1 MCMPDLQGLVWWWWL
16 FSRWWDFP
24 GKNTGVGCH
33 FLLQGMWPT
42 EGSNPQLLPRLL
54 HCHGI
59 PYPWATGEALVWYMC
74 AKSLYVWLF
83 APLWTVAHQAPLSMG
98 ILQARVLEWVAISYS
113 RGIFP
118 TQGSNPR
125 LLHCRQVLYHLN
137 PSGKPIILNKYL
149 WNGCVCGWSLC
160 LGEAS
165 HGVLCADAEDWICFA
180 PGNYYPLCPLRFL
193 SLVTSSRVGWGFCSP
208 FLQQIQIQ
216 RADSIQAL
224 SWMFYLVFVFLKQIH
239 SFWGR
244 GARHVGS

>member
-33 FLLQGMWPT
+33 FFLQGMWPT

-59 PYPWATGEALVWYMC
+59 PYPWATGEALVWCMR

-113 RGIFP
+113 RGISP
-118 TQGSNPR
+118 TQGSNPC
-125 LLHCRQVLYHLN
+125 LLHFRQVLYHLS
-137 PSGKPIILNKYL
+137 PSGKPMVLHKYL
-149 WNGCVCGWSLC
+149 WNGCVCGWPLC
-160 LGEAS
+160 PGEAS
-165 HGVLCADAEDWICFA
+165 HGALHADAEDWICFA
-180 PGNYYPLCPLRFL
+180 PGNYYPLCPLSFL

-216 RADSIQAL
+216 RADSTQAL

-244 GARHVGS
+244 RARHVGS